1 MRDCWERVL
10 WCRHW
15 QRELKIEI
23 LFHLCLPPLV
33 STFILSWTDFIVY
46 WLHSGYLIFPVS
58 CLKVLGSDIGSC
70 IGSEFIQMVYN
81 IKLFKRKIMHAL
93 PASSITS
100 CPLLYFSLAITSVLP
115 LLFYLSQDHQT
126 VPPKASCF
134 IQLLRNSYDF
144 SPFFHQRLCLSF
156 FLFMQIFSW
165 IF

>member
-1 MRDCWERVL
+1 MVHQGHCDSYPHVCTQHQHLCMTMRDCWERVL

-100 CPLLYFSLAITSVLP
+100 CPLLYFSLALRAKLTTIHFFEWEDNDVSDKVDRNIQIQITG
-115 LLFYLSQDHQT
+115 T
-126 VPPKASCF
+126 
-134 IQLLRNSYDF
+134 
-144 SPFFHQRLCLSF
+144 
-156 FLFMQIFSW
+156 
-165 IF
+165 